1 MPCRNTTGSRSPGR
15 SSTRTRADGTSIK
28 RSFTGAA
35 TASSLFAE
43 RGQRDHLDKYPG
55 GVDYTLFKAING
67 LSGNSFADSVVK
79 FFATD
84 MVVVLVALVAL
95 TFLIPWTRNRLERRN
110 GAVLATASAGLALL
124 LSQPIGHLVDRTRPF
139 LAHPS
144 HAHLLVSQSHDPSFP
159 SDHATGAFALAFGIW
174 LYDRTLG
181 VVFLVLAAIVAFA
194 RVYVGTHY
202 PGDVVGGA
210 LLGIAVAGA
219 LYLAA
224 PTRRLI
230 EAVARRCGDA
240 WDRVI
245 RRFSRTRAA

>member
-1 MPCRNTTGSRSPGR
+1 
-15 SSTRTRADGTSIK
+15 
-28 RSFTGAA
+28 
-35 TASSLFAE
+35 
-43 RGQRDHLDKYPG
+43 
-55 GVDYTLFKAING
+55 VDYTLFKAING

-139 LAHPS
+139 LAHPA
-144 HAHLLVSQSHDPSFP
+144 HAHLLVSRSHDPSFP

-181 VVFLVLAAIVAFA
+181 AVFLVLAAIVAFA

-240 WDRVI
+240 WDWVI